1 MASFSLKKELS
12 NRLLVDMI
20 GSVKKK
26 INAGDFMCLVVDRR
40 TSKILSSS
48 ARMFDV
54 MQTDVMIIEN
64 LTVPREKLD
73 FHAIY
78 FIENSDNSIK
88 FLLDDFR
95 PNQKKPQY
103 RIVHLFFTG
112 RVSTAQMQLI
122 QSRKE
127 LVQRIKTFQELNV
140 DFLSFESRVF
150 SFGSTCKTIAN
161 LYLNDGDNQD
171 EKDTDLLAKELEKI
185 SQQLV
190 SLCLTLKEDPYI
202 RYWTGGKGNAGP
214 LSKAL
219 ATYVEMDLKKKKES
233 LKIGLPTKIEVKE
246 LS

>member
-1 MASFSLKKELS
+1 
-12 NRLLVDMI
+12 
-20 GSVKKK
+20 
-26 INAGDFMCLVVDRR
+26 
-40 TSKILSSS
+40 
-48 ARMFDV
+48 MFDV

-112 RVSTAQMQLI
+112 RVTTAQMQLI

-150 SFGSTCKTIAN
+150 SFGSTCKTISN
-161 LYLNDGDNQD
+161 LYNANESDYQD
-171 EKDTDLLAKELEKI
+171 EKGTEVLEKELSKI
-185 SQQLV
+185 SSQLV

-202 RYWTGGKGNAGP
+202 RYWT
-214 LSKAL
+214 
-219 ATYVEMDLKKKKES
+219 
-233 LKIGLPTKIEVKE
+233 
-246 LS
+246 

>member
-1 MASFSLKKELS
+1 
-12 NRLLVDMI
+12 
-20 GSVKKK
+20 
-26 INAGDFMCLVVDRR
+26 
-40 TSKILSSS
+40 
-48 ARMFDV
+48 MFDV

-219 ATYVEMDLKKKKES
+219 ATYVEMDLKKKKGE
-233 LKIGLPTKIEVKE
+233 LKDWAPNENRSKGTLLIVDRSIDPAAALMHEYTYQAMVNDLLPVNGE
-246 LS
+246 